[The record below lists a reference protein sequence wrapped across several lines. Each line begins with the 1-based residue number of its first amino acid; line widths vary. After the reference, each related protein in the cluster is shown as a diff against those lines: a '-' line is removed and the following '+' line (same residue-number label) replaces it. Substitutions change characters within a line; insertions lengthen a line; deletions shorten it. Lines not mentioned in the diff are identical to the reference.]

1 MTTSVPLIRTLI
13 MGLLLTPFAP
23 LAQLHAA
30 GPTTAT
36 VEFSPPAQAK
46 LARYGKDEGAVLQA
60 RIQTAV
66 ARACE
71 KSSLPAGITFAIT
84 VEDIA
89 PTHPTPEQLNA
100 SPALDPVK
108 THYLGGADLT
118 GYLRDSHNQ
127 VLATVKH
134 SYFPPSLKWRSPSFD
149 PWADANV
156 AIEQF
161 ADQMGAACRR
171 VPATHI
177 NGSH

>member
-1 MTTSVPLIRTLI
+1 MLTSVPMIRTLM

-30 GPTTAT
+30 GPITAT
-36 VEFSPPAQAK
+36 VEFSPSAQAK
-46 LARYGKDEGAVLQA
+46 LERYGKDEGAVLQA

-66 ARACE
+66 VRACE
-71 KSSLPAGITFAIT
+71 KSHPPAGISFAIT

-89 PTHPTPEQLNA
+89 PTRPTPEQLNA

-134 SYFPPSLKWRSPSFD
+134 SYFPASLKWRAQSFD
-149 PWADANV
+149 PWADANI

-171 VPATHI
+171 VPA
-177 NGSH
+177 G

>member
-1 MTTSVPLIRTLI
+1 MATSVSLIRTVM
-13 MGLLLTPFAP
+13 MGLFLTPFAP
-23 LAQLHAA
+23 LAQLQAA

-36 VEFSPPAQAK
+36 VEFSLPAQTK
-46 LARYGKDEGAVLQA
+46 LERYGKDEGAVLQA

-71 KSSLPAGITFAIT
+71 KAHVPAGITFAIT

-89 PTHPTPEQLNA
+89 PTYPTPEQLNA

-108 THYLGGADLT
+108 TRYLGGADLT
-118 GYLRDSHNQ
+118 GYLRDSHHQ
-127 VLATVKH
+127 VLATIKH
-134 SYFPPSLKWRSPSFD
+134 RYFPPSLKWRSRSFD

-161 ADQMGAACRR
+161 ANQMGAACRR
-171 VPATHI
+171 VPA
-177 NGSH
+177 G